1 MPKMPN
7 AHSIMVPIPP
17 PNARERNSDSATI
30 GCSARDSMSTNSPP
44 ASTARASAPRMVRDV
59 QPLSWPSMSA

>member
-17 PNARERNSDSATI
+17 LNARERNSDSATI
-30 GCSARDSMSTNSPP
+30 GCSVRDSMSANAAP
-44 ASTARASAPRMVRDV
+44 ATTARASAPRMVTDV
-59 QPLSWPSMSA
+59 QPLSCPSMSA